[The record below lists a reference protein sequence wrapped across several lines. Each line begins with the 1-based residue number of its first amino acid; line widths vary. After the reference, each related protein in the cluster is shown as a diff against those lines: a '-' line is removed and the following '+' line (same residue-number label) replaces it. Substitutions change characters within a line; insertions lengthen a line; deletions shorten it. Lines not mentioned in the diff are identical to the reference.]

1 MTRTELLN
9 RAAHCYLSADLLDD
23 ACRCFEQLEDYARA
37 ARLHERQE
45 RWEPAARC
53 YERART
59 WADAAR
65 CYLQCALP
73 EEAARCLLKTD
84 NSLDAAW
91 ILAEQAHR
99 FERAYDI
106 SQAIMP
112 TGLAEA
118 LAVKLITA
126 RCQAGWQHPE
136 QAVVI
141 LGDVLRR
148 LAELEANPERQR
160 LETWALT
167 VAEVLQRPDLS
178 ATFHAAA
185 VVAGTPGA
193 VRRWEV
199 WALQH
204 LGDATGV
211 PLENA
216 LPEDAWEAGE
226 IDAKGSSSDK

>member
-37 ARLHERQE
+37 ARLHERRE

-65 CYLQCALP
+65 CYLHCALP
-73 EEAARCLLKTD
+73 EEAARCLLKTA
-84 NSLDAAW
+84 NPLEAAW
-91 ILAEQAHR
+91 ILAEQAHH
-99 FERAYDI
+99 FERAHAV
-106 SQAIMP
+106 SQAITP

-136 QAVVI
+136 QAAAI
-141 LGDVLRR
+141 LRDVLRR
-148 LAELEANPERQR
+148 LADLEANPERQR
-160 LETWALT
+160 LETWALA

-178 ATFHAAA
+178 ASLHAAA

-216 LPEDAWEAGE
+216 LPEAAWEAGE
-226 IDAKGSSSDK
+226 IDAKGFANGK